1 MLHIDAIRKQVAENM
16 SPDAPLAIALT
27 NTATRWRCSCAA
39 WRPSSSASRRSR
51 SRCCRARST
60 SREAQEAAAAR
71 RRRALRRRPD
81 DPRAVR
87 LRDRRRPDGRGGYLV
102 CKVIVDADKRVMCGQ
117 IFELDREAEFQRH
130 TGECAHRHL
139 DEIRKASP
147 THRIPIFNEEEWD
160 PELAEHLQ
168 KVGRT
173 MLEEGRLTMNRNE
186 RAGG

>member
-1 MLHIDAIRKQVAENM
+1 VRRKKLLLPGDV
-16 SPDAPLAIALT
+16 
-27 NTATRWRCSCAA
+27 
-39 WRPSSSASRRSR
+39 
-51 SRCCRARST
+51 ARSGGGLT
-60 SREAQEAAAAR
+60 IHVPSGYETEDDRMAA
-71 RRRALRRRPD
+71 
-81 DPRAVR
+81 
-87 LRDRRRPDGRGGYLV
+87 GGYLV